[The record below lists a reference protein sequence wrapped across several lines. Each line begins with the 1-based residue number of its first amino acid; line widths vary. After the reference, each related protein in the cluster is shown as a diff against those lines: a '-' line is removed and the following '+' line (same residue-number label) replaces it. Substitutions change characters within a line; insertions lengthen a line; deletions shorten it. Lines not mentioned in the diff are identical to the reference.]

1 MKNNEINIPNNFQND
16 FEELEQIIIQSKQ
29 NIWHRINYQQI
40 YLYWFVGAYVSF
52 KQSKAE
58 WGQKIVAKFADF
70 LKKRNPK
77 LKGFDRRAIYRMV
90 KFYKTYS
97 ADEFVVAMQPLLQ
110 NDTENKIVV
119 ALPPQLQNIDTEHLN
134 NPIIELLAHISW
146 SAHLEIL
153 SACNTYEERI
163 FYILL
168 AKNERLTY
176 RELARQ
182 IETSVY
188 ERTISGNKKLST
200 KLKET
205 YPSITNI
212 LKDRYMIDY
221 LQLPVEHSEKD
232 IQKGLIKK
240 MKNFILDLGKDFLFV
255 EEEYRVQVGVTDF
268 FIDLLFYHRSLRCFV
283 AIELK
288 STKFKPEYLGKL
300 EFYLEA
306 LDKDIKRE
314 DENPSI
320 GILLCKSTDSEVVKY
335 ALNRSIS
342 PAMVAKYEQQLV
354 SKELLR
360 NYLKEIE

>member
-1 MKNNEINIPNNFQND
+1 M
-16 FEELEQIIIQSKQ
+16 
-29 NIWHRINYQQI
+29 
-40 YLYWFVGAYVSF
+40 YWFVGGYVSF
-52 KQSKAE
+52 KQLKAE
-58 WGQKIVAKFADF
+58 WGQKVVANFSHF
-70 LKKRNPK
+70 LKQRNPQ
-77 LKGFDRRAIYRMV
+77 LKGFDKRAIYRMV
-90 KFYKTYS
+90 QFYNTYS
-97 ADEFVVAMQPLLQ
+97 GNEFVAALRPLLQ
-110 NDTENKIVV
+110 GNIENQIVV
-119 ALPPQLQNIDTEHLN
+119 AVPPQLQEPSNEGIN
-134 NPIIELLAHISW
+134 NPIIELLAQISW

-153 SACNTYEERI
+153 SACNTNEEKI

-176 RELARQ
+176 RELGRQ

-188 ERTISGNKKLST
+188 ERTISGNQKFSA
-200 KLKET
+200 KLKDT
-205 YPSITNI
+205 HPTIANI

-221 LQLPVEHSEKD
+221 LQLPIEHSEKD
-232 IQKGLIKK
+232 IQKGLLKK

-306 LDKDIKRE
+306 LDKDVKRE

-320 GILLCKSTDSEVVKY
+320 GILLCKSADSEVVEY

-354 SKELLR
+354 PKEILR
-360 NYLKEIE
+360 SYLKEIE